1 MIDIAI
7 VGGGAAGF
15 FAAINIKAKNPSL
28 SVVIFEKSKTLLGK
42 VKISGGG
49 RCNVTHAC
57 FNPTELVAYYP
68 RGKKELLT
76 VFQKFG
82 PTETIEWFKQR
93 RIELKKEADGRMFPV
108 SDDSTTIVN
117 CFLNECERLRI
128 KVEVGASVQQIKQTT
143 NGFDLVL
150 NNQNVKCRWLI
161 IAGGSSDNLWQQMA
175 ELGHTIIPPVPSLF
189 TFNIKHPLLHDLMGN
204 SFSNSTVKLLIDKDL
219 QKQFQLKKEDIQQSG
234 PMLITHW
241 GLSGPAVL
249 KLSSVAARLL
259 HYLDYEFDIAINF
272 AGNYTTDQVLET
284 LIKQKAETP
293 KKQIGNTA
301 LFGLTNRFW
310 IRLVEEF
317 VDKEQIWIE
326 CNNKL
331 LLKIAE
337 SITNSSMQVKGKSTF
352 KDEFVTAGG
361 IDLKEVEFKT
371 MESKLIPNLFFAGEV
386 LNIDALTGGFNFQA
400 AWSEAWVMAENI

>member
-15 FAAINIKAKNPSL
+15 FAAINIKAKKPNLSL
-28 SVVIFEKSKTLLGK
+28 VIFEKSKTLLGK

-82 PTETIEWFKQR
+82 PTETIEWFKQK

-117 CFLNECERLRI
+117 CFLNECDRLRI
-128 KVEVGASVQQIKQTT
+128 KVEVGAGVQQIKPTAD
-143 NGFDLVL
+143 GFDLTL
-150 NNQNVKCRWLI
+150 NNQNVKCKKLI
-161 IAGGSSDNLWQQMA
+161 IAGGSSDNLWQQIA

-189 TFNIKHPLLHDLMGN
+189 TFNIQHPLLHDLMGN
-204 SFSNSTVKLLIDKDL
+204 SFSQATVKLLIDKDL

-249 KLSSVAARLL
+249 KLSSIAARLL
-259 HYLDYEFDIAINF
+259 HYLDYNFSIAVNF
-272 AGNYTTDQVLET
+272 TGNYTAEQVLEI

-293 KKQIGNTA
+293 KKQIGNTP
-301 LFGLTNRFW
+301 LIGLTARFW

-317 VDKEQIWIE
+317 VDKDQIWIE
-326 CNNKL
+326 CSNKT

-337 SITNSSMQVKGKSTF
+337 RITNTTMQVKEKRT
-352 KDEFVTAGG
+352 
-361 IDLKEVEFKT
+361 LKMQT
-371 MESKLIPNLFFAGEV
+371 HA
-386 LNIDALTGGFNFQA
+386 T
-400 AWSEAWVMAENI
+400 